1 MTLAARLVVA
11 AALVVA
17 ALAVIG
23 AALVVG
29 ADGWPG
35 DLAACAPGDA
45 CDCEAID
52 AGPVRQ
58 PANAWSSLAFV
69 AVGLWV
75 LAGRRTGLP
84 DNRMTAETVYRRM
97 YGGLAVL
104 VGLGSFLF
112 HASVTDWGAWA
123 DLVPIGLLFA
133 YLAVYAAARLF
144 GRDTGWFVSRYS
156 TVAVGVVVAFGV
168 VGQGN
173 GKFVLAAL
181 AVAVVVLE
189 VVLARDPRRRLPHA
203 WLWAAL
209 ALYVIGAALWVLSAS
224 GGPWCRPDAVV
235 QGHALWHVA
244 AAGAVALL
252 YRYLAG
258 DDAHPPT

>member
-1 MTLAARLVVA
+1 MVLAAVAVLVVI
-11 AALVVA
+11 AL
-17 ALAVIG
+17 
-23 AALVVG
+23 ALVVG

-35 DLAACAPGDA
+35 DLAACAPGDT

-52 AGPVRQ
+52 AAPVRQ
-58 PANAWSSLAFV
+58 PVNAWSNLAFV

-84 DNRMTAETVYRRM
+84 DNRMTTGPVYRRT

-133 YLAVYAAARLF
+133 FLAVYDAARLL
-144 GRDTGWFVSRYS
+144 GRDTGWFVSRYLA
-156 TVAVGVVVAFGV
+156 VAGAVVVAFGV

-173 GKFVLAAL
+173 GNFVLAAL
-181 AVAVVVLE
+181 AVAVGALE
-189 VVLARDPRRRLPHA
+189 VMLARDRSRRLPHG
-203 WLWAAL
+203 WLWASL
-209 ALYVIGAALWVLSAS
+209 ALYVGGGALWVLSGS
-224 GGPWCRPDAVV
+224 GGPWCRPDGVV
-235 QGHALWHVA
+235 QGHALWHLA

-258 DDAHPPT
+258 EDAHPTT